1 MPLIYITG
9 VSGSGKSAVAD
20 ELKKRGYEAID
31 ADNEGYNFWHDNETN
46 VIVPIP
52 DEKIVHTPEW
62 FAKYEWKSSI
72 EKVTKLA
79 EQAKDK
85 TIFFCSTAGHEKELW
100 ELYSKVICLVI
111 DVNTLRQRIATRS
124 SNHFG
129 KKPHEL
135 EAILKWHSGDE
146 TNYRKYGAVIVDAT
160 QPLDKVVDD
169 ILKIADSCLP

>member
-9 VSGSGKSAVAD
+9 VSGSGKSTVAA

-85 TIFFCSTAGHEKELW
+85 TIFFCSTAGNEKELW
-100 ELYSKVICLVI
+100 GLYSKVICLEI
-111 DVNTLRQRIATRS
+111 DENTLRQRIATRT
-124 SNHFG
+124 SNNFG
-129 KKPHEL
+129 KEPHEL
-135 EAILKWHSGDE
+135 EEILKWHKTSAD
-146 TNYRKYGAVIVDAT
+146 NYRKFGAIIVDANG
-160 QPLDKVVDD
+160 PVDKVVDE
-169 ILKIADSCLP
+169 ILKIASS